1 MKRALPMVASLCVLA
16 CSSNGPHDAATGGAG
31 GSGGAAST
39 SSSMHASSSR
49 SSSAAAGGGGQG
61 GGSLDL
67 PGWKLVWN
75 DEFDGPD
82 GSDVDPTKWVHVESG
97 NGNGNQEREYY
108 TPGKANAFQK
118 GGQLHIVADKLPQGG
133 GGFTCWYGA
142 CEYTSGKL
150 VTKADGQAPLFQKQL
165 GRLAV
170 RMKIPAGQGI
180 WPAFWALGVNIDQV
194 GWPTCGEIDVMENVG
209 KTPAT
214 NYGTL
219 HGPGNGME
227 ANLGGTTMLS
237 MGALAD
243 DFHVYAVEWKQGEVK
258 FYLDDN
264 AYFTGTQADFPGTW
278 VFDAPYYLLL
288 NLAIGGSW
296 PGDPDGQTV
305 FPAELLVDWVR
316 VYDPD

>member
-1 MKRALPMVASLCVLA
+1 MARYGEAHRRYHALDHLLACIAAFEAHRGLAARPAEVLA
-16 CSSNGPHDAATGGAG
+16 ALLFHDAVYDPR
-31 GSGGAAST
+31 
-39 SSSMHASSSR
+39 R
-49 SSSAAAGGGGQG
+49 SDNGQG
-61 GGSLDL
+61 
-67 PGWKLVWN
+67 V
-75 DEFDGPD
+75 
-82 GSDVDPTKWVHVESG
+82 
-97 NGNGNQEREYY
+97 
-108 TPGKANAFQK
+108 
-118 GGQLHIVADKLPQGG
+118 
-133 GGFTCWYGA
+133 
-142 CEYTSGKL
+142 
-150 VTKADGQAPLFQKQL
+150 
-165 GRLAV
+165 
-170 RMKIPAGQGI
+170 

-209 KTPAT
+209 NTPAT
-214 NYGTL
+214 DYGTL
-219 HGPGNGME
+219 HGPGTGQE

-278 VFDAPYYLLL
+278 VFDSPYYLLL

-296 PGDPDGQTV
+296 PGDPDAQTV